1 MTRFSEIT
9 QRSRWAWIWSPDV
22 KTTHSI

>member
-1 MTRFSEIT
+1 MTRFSEMT